1 VHSRH
6 ARQTLLAY
14 REFGHR
20 NRKSAYCLPPSMSIA
35 DPPSDLQPAR
45 HRLPQPLRAML
56 WYVLALSLW
65 GMSAGLVRYAT
76 LEVPAIELGF
86 LRAFYGMVLVIP
98 WLLYFRVSPVPRR
111 HLGLYLLRGFSE
123 VGGIATWFIALSLM
137 QAADVVALG
146 FTMPLFA
153 TILAAVF
160 LGERLRLRRGLAI
173 LIGLVGAAI
182 VIRPG
187 SSEIGWAALIP
198 ILGAIVVAISR
209 LCGRVLAQRGESMIQ
224 LVASLG
230 FITAPVL
237 LIPAAI
243 VWVWPSAAMM
253 LLAFAVAVISLTG
266 HVCMVRALRLGEASV
281 LATYEFT
288 QLLATVAIAAAV
300 LGEWPDQWTWIGS
313 AIILAAGV
321 YIARREAALA
331 RRQEVAKVEAT
342 ERASQ

>member
-1 VHSRH
+1 
-6 ARQTLLAY
+6 
-14 REFGHR
+14 
-20 NRKSAYCLPPSMSIA
+20 MSNP
-35 DPPSDLQPAR
+35 DPASEPKQGQGL
-45 HRLPQPLRAML
+45 LPQPIRAML

-98 WLLYFRVSPVPRR
+98 WLLYYRVSPVPRR
-111 HLGLYLLRGFSE
+111 HVGIYLLRGICE

-137 QAADVVALG
+137 QAAEVVALG
-146 FTMPLFA
+146 FTMPFFA
-153 TILAAVF
+153 TLLAAIF

-173 LIGLVGAAI
+173 LIGLIGAVI

-187 SSEIGWAALIP
+187 ASDLGWTALIP

-209 LCGRVLAQRGESMIQ
+209 LSSRVLAARGEPMLQ

-230 FITAPVL
+230 FITAPFL
-237 LIPAAI
+237 AIPAAV
-243 VWVWPSAAMM
+243 VWVWPSPAMM
-253 LLAFAVAVISLTG
+253 LLAFTVAVISLTG

-300 LGEWPDQWTWIGS
+300 LGEWPDRWTWIGS
-313 AIILAAGV
+313 AIILSAGV

-331 RRQEVAKVEAT
+331 RKEAAAT
-342 ERASQ
+342 TAQ

>member
-1 VHSRH
+1 
-6 ARQTLLAY
+6 
-14 REFGHR
+14 
-20 NRKSAYCLPPSMSIA
+20 MSIA
-35 DPPSDLQPAR
+35 DPPSDFQPAR

-65 GMSAGLVRYAT
+65 GMSAGLVRYAA

-98 WLLYFRVSPVPRR
+98 WLLYYRVSPVPRR
-111 HLGLYLLRGFSE
+111 HVGIYVLRGVCE

-146 FTMPLFA
+146 FTMPFFA
-153 TILAAVF
+153 SILAAIF

-173 LIGLVGAAI
+173 LIGLIGAVI

-187 SSEIGWAALIP
+187 QSDIGSAALIP
-198 ILGAIVVAISR
+198 LLGAIVVAVSR
-209 LCGRVLAQRGESMIQ
+209 LSSRVLAARGEPMIQ

-230 FITAPVL
+230 FITAPIL
-237 LIPAAI
+237 AIPAAF
-243 VWVWPSAAMM
+243 VWVWPSPAMM
-253 LLAFAVAVISLTG
+253 LLAFTVSVISLTG

-300 LGEWPDQWTWIGS
+300 LGEWPDRWTWIGS
-313 AIILAAGV
+313 AIILAAGL

-331 RRQEVAKVEAT
+331 RKEAS
-342 ERASQ
+342 EKAGQ